1 MKKRY
6 STMVNTHKSDKPK
19 KAFLQSNNTYMAL
32 FGSVLLSLLLISAC
46 SPETFSEQGSLRA
59 EDSATDPDRHMGLQ
73 F

>member
-32 FGSVLLSLLLISAC
+32 FGSVLLSLYWSVLVAQKRFLNKA
-46 SPETFSEQGSLRA
+46 L
-59 EDSATDPDRHMGLQ
+59 
-73 F
+73 